1 MGSLKKKINLDILI
15 LIVLLFVLN
24 PLSYKYLW
32 DNDGALSNEK
42 ILLLTFNTTLIIFFL
57 AKELISVLTKKNNDL
72 LGYYF
77 SFIVPL
83 NCIIFLFTIEPFS
96 VYRVIFIL
104 AIFLY
109 LLLNLILQ
117 IHKKNSSIN
126 KNIFLLG
133 TSIYSFFLLMELILM
148 FYPKSHGSGQN
159 NLASKLWFKKYW
171 KTNYFGFR
179 NDPFNISKK
188 NNCVIFLGDSFTVG
202 HGVKVNERFSDI
214 LKNELQ
220 NYEVINLG
228 VNGSNSKEQ
237 FSTLK
242 NYLEIEKRDVPLLVY
257 QYFGNDIEKSHTEN
271 KTFFLKNNDT
281 KKSILYDL
289 IINNSFFIN
298 YVYWSFSQKNNVEY
312 KNELIKYYSNSVI
325 FKRHLTEVSKIT
337 DFCLKN
343 KIQLITIIFPFMDDF
358 ESSQTIYID
367 RIKQHFKG
375 RDISTIDVSALKF
388 KNRSLVVNNFDA
400 HPSAYVHS
408 IVADTIAK
416 IIKKKLNLN

>member
-1 MGSLKKKINLDILI
+1 MVTLKKIIKLDLLI

-57 AKELISVLTKKNNDL
+57 VKELVSVFTKKNNDL

-83 NCIIFLFTIEPFS
+83 VCIIFLFTIKPFS
-96 VYRVIFIL
+96 VYRVIFL
-104 AIFLY
+104 LTTFLY

-117 IHKKNSSIN
+117 IYKKNSSIN

-133 TSIYSFFLLMELILM
+133 TSIYSFFLIMELILM
-148 FYPKSHGSGQN
+148 FYPKSHGFGQN

-171 KTNYFGFR
+171 KTNHFGFR

-188 NNCVIFLGDSFTVG
+188 NNCIIFLGDSFTAG
-202 HGVKVNERFSDI
+202 HGVKINERFSDI
-214 LKNELQ
+214 IKNELQ
-220 NYEVINLG
+220 DYEVINLG

-237 FSTLK
+237 FSTLI
-242 NYLEIEKRDVPLLVY
+242 NYFEIEKRNVPLLVY
-257 QYFGNDIEKSHTEN
+257 QYFGNDIESSYTKN

-298 YVYWSFSQKNNVEY
+298 YVYWLFPQKNNVEY
-312 KNELIKYYSNSVI
+312 KNELTKYYLNSVI
-325 FKRHLTEVSKIT
+325 LKRHLKEVNKIT

-367 RIKQHFKG
+367 RMKQHLKG
-375 RDISTIDVSALKF
+375 RDISIIDVSAFKF
-388 KNRSLVVNNFDA
+388 ENKSLVVNNSDA

-408 IVADTIAK
+408 IVADTLAK
-416 IIKKKLNLN
+416 IIKKKLKIN